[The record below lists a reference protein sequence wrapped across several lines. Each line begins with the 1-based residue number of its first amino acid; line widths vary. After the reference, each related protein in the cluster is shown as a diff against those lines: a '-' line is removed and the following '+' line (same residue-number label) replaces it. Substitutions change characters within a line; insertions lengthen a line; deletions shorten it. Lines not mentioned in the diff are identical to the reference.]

1 MKISRIKKSN
11 ITLPVMS
18 AVFSGVVSL
27 YNQLGLLIIFS
38 LLPLFISLS
47 DENSFKNYLKKIIAF
62 SLSYYLILF
71 SFLFTVNDFLP
82 FSKAVN
88 TILAVFVVIIIA
100 LWQSLWLCLT
110 LTFGYFFKG
119 NFSRPFAV
127 SLLFVLGEH
136 LQEHNP
142 FFAFSFTKLENTL
155 AFFPDLIQPSAFFG
169 GSFVAF
175 LILSVTSLLC
185 VFLSRK
191 NPTPTRYLSLFSA
204 FFIVFLTLAFST
216 VRINS
221 YKPSGKQINAVIIQT
236 SIEGEEKYDLTV
248 KDATENCTQLL
259 SASLNNNTDLV
270 LLPETSI
277 PEYLHKEKAFLNLYK
292 LSQKNSAVI
301 VTGCF
306 SIDKNC
312 HYNSL
317 VAINPDNTLS
327 QTYNKTFLIPFG
339 EYAPFFKEYFRFRNL
354 SPAKE
359 NHPLTTQIGKLS
371 CAVCIESVLSDVTAS
386 QTVEGGELILIST
399 NDSWFGNSRGRNLH
413 FAHSVMRAVE
423 CDRYL
428 LRSGNCGISAF
439 ISPVGKITKADFS
452 KNENALSQ
460 TVYKNPRPSVYSV
473 VGDVIILP
481 AFVVFVF
488 GISRAISP
496 LMKKIF
502 KKGIFH
508 KNR

>member
-11 ITLPVMS
+11 VTLPIIS
-18 AVFSGVVSL
+18 AVFSSVVSL
-27 YNQLGLLIIFS
+27 YNQLGLLIVFS

-47 DENSFKNYLKKIIAF
+47 NENSFKIYLKKIISF

-100 LWQSLWLCLT
+100 LWQSIWLCLT

-119 NFSRPFAV
+119 RFSRPFSV

-136 LQEHNP
+136 FQEHNP
-142 FFAFSFTKLENTL
+142 FFTFSFTRLENAL
-155 AFFPDLIQPSAFFG
+155 AFFPHLIQPSAFLG

-175 LILSVTSLLC
+175 LILSVTSLLS
-185 VFLSRK
+185 VFITRK
-191 NPTPTRYLSLFSA
+191 NPTPIRYLSLFSA
-204 FFIVFLTLAFST
+204 FFIVLLTLAFST
-216 VRINS
+216 VRINT
-221 YKPSGKQINAVIIQT
+221 YKPFGKSINAVIIQT
-236 SIEGEEKYDLTV
+236 SIEGKEKYDLTV
-248 KDATENCTQLL
+248 NEAIENCTQLL
-259 SASLNNNTDLV
+259 TESVNNNTDLV

-277 PEYLHKEKAFLNLYK
+277 PEYLHKEKAFLNLYN
-292 LSQKNSAVI
+292 LSQKTNSVI

-306 SIDKNC
+306 SIDNNC

-327 QTYNKTFLIPFG
+327 ETYNKTFLIPFG
-339 EYAPFFKEYFRFRNL
+339 EYAPFLKEYFKFRNL

-386 QTVEGGELILIST
+386 QTVDGGELILVST

-413 FAHSVMRAVE
+413 FAHSVIRAVE
-423 CDRYL
+423 CDKYL

-439 ISPVGKITKADFS
+439 ISPLGKITKADFS
-452 KNENALSQ
+452 KNEGAISHIA
-460 TVYKNPRPSVYSV
+460 YKNPYPSVYSV
-473 VGDVIILP
+473 VGDVIIAP
-481 AFVVFVF
+481 AFIVLVV